1 MIKIM
6 IIMLIIMSKRRMLCD
21 NLTSFYCSRT
31 KVSLKDSIIK
41 DSLRESSHL
50 VSLKDS
56 FEVSLSAFRPITN

>member
-1 MIKIM
+1 
-6 IIMLIIMSKRRMLCD
+6 MLIIMSKGRMLFD
-21 NLTSFYCSRT
+21 NISLFYCSRS

-41 DSLRESSHL
+41 DSLKGLRKSSHL